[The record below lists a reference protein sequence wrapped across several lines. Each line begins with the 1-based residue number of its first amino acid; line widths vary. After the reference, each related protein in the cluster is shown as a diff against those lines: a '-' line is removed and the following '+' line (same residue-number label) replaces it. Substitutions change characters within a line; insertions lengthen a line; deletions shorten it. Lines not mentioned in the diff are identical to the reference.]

1 MAQGDQ
7 QPAAL
12 LLHAVRSVLS
22 QVAEPSKVLK
32 TILGQAVSQTG
43 ADRGLFAEISRS
55 GRLSYRVL
63 YRFQKETV
71 GEEIKRFS
79 RNVFGQVLKTGK
91 SVRIENALDDPRFSN
106 TESIQDLRLTSVL
119 CVPIKVESK
128 ITALVHLESNAPGHF
143 KEEHQ
148 LLLESLTD
156 LAANALEALHVS
168 EGIRRERDQARE
180 SQTLAQQE
188 LEESREA
195 LAREWSFSR
204 FVGRSSVVRE
214 LEQNLRKVAK
224 TDFPV
229 LLLGETGT
237 GKTILARALHHGGH
251 RSKKSFV
258 TVFCPSLEKSMVE
271 TELFGHKRGAFT
283 GAVAD
288 RLGKVQAAEKGT
300 LFLDEIGD
308 LPLDIQ
314 PKLLRLLQEKTY
326 ERVGDPAERP
336 ADVRVVT
343 ATNRDLEV
351 EVRERRFR
359 RDLFERLNF
368 VPIRIP
374 PLRDRR
380 EDIPLLLAHCLRQND
395 ASRWIE
401 LSDETVDFLQG
412 LDFAWPGNVRHLEH
426 LAVRLAMD
434 QPKDPVTP
442 EDVRRLLDG
451 AAAGDGAPVETAGP
465 QASRAAL
472 ELGLPALLA
481 QEEKKWLQQALHHH
495 PDLTRADLAAK
506 LKISEAAL
514 YKKLRMY
521 ELGR

>member
-1 MAQGDQ
+1 MSEANE

-43 ADRGLFAEISRS
+43 ADRGLFAEVSRS

-71 GEEIKRFS
+71 GDDLKRFS
-79 RNVFGQVLKTGK
+79 RNVFGHVLQTG
-91 SVRIENALDDPRFSN
+91 STVRIENALDDLRFSSKA
-106 TESIQDLRLTSVL
+106 SIQDLRLTSVL
-119 CVPIKVESK
+119 CVPIKVDNK
-128 ITALVHLESNAPGHF
+128 ITALVHLESNSPGHF

-148 LLLESLTD
+148 TLLESLSG
-156 LAANALEALHVS
+156 LAANALEALQVS
-168 EGIRRERDQARE
+168 EGMRQERDRARDSE
-180 SQTLAQQE
+180 ILAQQE
-188 LEESREA
+188 LEESRET
-195 LAREWSFSR
+195 LARGWSFSR
-204 FVGRSSVVRE
+204 FVGRTSVVRE
-214 LEQNLRKVAK
+214 LEESVRKAAE

-237 GKTILARALHHGGH
+237 GKNILARALHHGGR
-251 RSKKSFV
+251 RSKQSFV

-271 TELFGHKRGAFT
+271 TELFGHRRGAFT

-288 RLGKVQAAEKGT
+288 RHGKVQAAEKGT
-300 LFLDEIGD
+300 LFLDEIGE

-326 ERVGDPAERP
+326 ERIGDPTERP
-336 ADVRVVT
+336 ADVRVIT
-343 ATNRDLEV
+343 ATNRDLDE

-380 EDIPLLLAHCLRQND
+380 EDIPLLLAHCLRQHE
-395 ASRWIE
+395 AGRWIE
-401 LSDETVDFLQG
+401 LSGEAVEFLEN
-412 LDFAWPGNVRHLEH
+412 LDFTWPGNVRHLEH
-426 LAVRLAMD
+426 LSVRLAMD
-434 QPKDPVTP
+434 RPRDPVTP
-442 EDVRRLLDG
+442 ESIQRLLDSTTSG
-451 AAAGDGAPVETAGP
+451 AKVESENP
-465 QASRAAL
+465 QTNRAAL
-472 ELGLPALLA
+472 ELGLPVLLA
-481 QEEKKWLQQALHHH
+481 QEEKKWLQEALNHH

-514 YKKLRMY
+514 YKKLRHY